1 MFTPFGPI
9 FHTPWKGFYTGFDFF
24 RGYKKGTLVWNEL
37 KQFWVNNEDTRLVST
52 DAVQIPLFVGNKAK
66 QQILNGGK
74 KKTTHAKFYEKWKKK
89 GLTQQRK
96 WLVSIRNVTLVCVS
110 GGKKCLFSG
119 KFGVLFLLV
128 TFVLRF
134 ALLTYY
140 RRTADVFW
148 TYSAHWSIASI
159 ADFEHL
165 ITCWTISTNKNL
177 YWDPKT

>member
-37 KQFWVNNEDTRLVST
+37 KQFWVNNEDTRLIST

-89 GLTQQRK
+89 RFDTAKEMTGFYKKRNTGLR
-96 WLVSIRNVTLVCVS
+96 IR
-110 GGKKCLFSG
+110 G
-119 KFGVLFLLV
+119 
-128 TFVLRF
+128 
-134 ALLTYY
+134 
-140 RRTADVFW
+140 
-148 TYSAHWSIASI
+148 
-159 ADFEHL
+159 
-165 ITCWTISTNKNL
+165 
-177 YWDPKT
+177 